1 MGYMAAQATRSAVK
15 SIKITT
21 SGDVSEYIDS
31 LATFAMVGVL
41 KESLADAV
49 NYVNVEF
56 VASDRGI
63 VLEKVRS
70 TIDSGL
76 KNKVTVK
83 ILTEEQKFT
92 ISGTIF
98 GENLKRIVEIDEYML
113 DLEPKGRMI
122 LFRNTDVKG
131 VIGDVGKIISEHNL
145 NISDFRLGRNNK
157 SEALAVVKVDGDV
170 TKSLIKELESLPAC
184 IAVTHVTI

>member
-1 MGYMAAQATRSAVK
+1 
-15 SIKITT
+15 
-21 SGDVSEYIDS
+21 
-31 LATFAMVGVL
+31 
-41 KESLADAV
+41 
-49 NYVNVEF
+49 
-56 VASDRGI
+56 
-63 VLEKVRS
+63 
-70 TIDSGL
+70 
-76 KNKVTVK
+76 
-83 ILTEEQKFT
+83 
-92 ISGTIF
+92 
-98 GENLKRIVEIDEYML
+98 ML